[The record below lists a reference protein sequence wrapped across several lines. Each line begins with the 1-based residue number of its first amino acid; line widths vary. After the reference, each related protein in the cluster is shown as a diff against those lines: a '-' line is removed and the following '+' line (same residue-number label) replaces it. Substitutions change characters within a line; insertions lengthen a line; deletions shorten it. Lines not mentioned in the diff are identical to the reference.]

1 MESAREAQ
9 NPALLHEIL
18 AQDGTGSATALAAM
32 LAQSDPQKSL
42 RALLDLAIES
52 VGAER
57 GFLLRPSQDHPWQC
71 LLARDL
77 DREELRNP
85 LDKIL
90 EPLVHRAMEQN
101 SPWSCNDVPALP
113 DRDRWDRERLPR
125 TTAVHILPIDAE
137 HWLYLDHRFQS
148 LNDPTHEDAWL
159 ALAMVGIQS
168 TLLRTAVADSSTA
181 PTDHTTPRRTTNRPA
196 ATSKATF
203 KPVSIIGDHP
213 DILAMHHLVQRVA
226 PSQAPILVTGES
238 GTGKELAARSI
249 HQHSLRPDGP
259 FISENCGAIAENLL
273 ETELFG
279 CMKGA
284 FTGATTDRPGLF
296 ELAHGGTIFLDEI
309 GDTSAGLQKKL
320 LRVIQEGVI
329 RRVGGQESI
338 QIDVRVLS
346 ATNRDLS
353 AEVKGGRF
361 REDLYYR
368 LNVINVHLPP
378 LRDRGTDISLIAN
391 HFLAGLNQEAGTDKQ
406 MSAELTEVLLQHD
419 WPGNIR
425 ELQNEIRRVHALGGD
440 QLSSTDLS
448 PRVIEKDHTIRQ
460 NSTNNAG
467 LDRVRSC
474 GSLKDAIEQLEA
486 EWISEALD
494 RCNGRR
500 GQVCEWLGIPKTT
513 LYAKMRRY
521 GLTGE

>member
-9 NPALLHEIL
+9 NPTILHEIL
-18 AQDGTGSATALAAM
+18 VQAGSTSLTALATI
-32 LAQSDPQKSL
+32 LAHADPQQSL
-42 RALLDLAIES
+42 RTLLDLAIES
-52 VGAER
+52 AGAER
-57 GFLLRPSQDHPWQC
+57 GFLLRPSPQNSGQC
-71 LLARDL
+71 LMARDL

-85 LDKIL
+85 LDKVL
-90 EPLVHRAMEQN
+90 VPLIHRAMEHN
-101 SPWSCNDVPALP
+101 SQWSCMDVPALP

-125 TTAVHILPIDAE
+125 TTAVFLLPIDRE
-137 HWLYLDHRFQS
+137 TWLYLDHRFQS
-148 LNDPTHEDAWL
+148 LKETAAEDPWL
-159 ALAMVGIQS
+159 AMALLGIQS
-168 TLLRTAVADSSTA
+168 LLLRSSVAVDSSTA
-181 PTDHTTPRRTTNRPA
+181 AGNTTPRPTAKNSSGP
-196 ATSKATF
+196 SEATF
-203 KPVSIIGDHP
+203 EPVSIIGEHP
-213 DILAMHHLVQRVA
+213 DMLAMHQLVQRVA
-226 PSQAPILVTGES
+226 PSTAPILITGES
-238 GTGKELAARSI
+238 GTGKELAARLI
-249 HQHSLRPDGP
+249 HQQSQRPAGP

-284 FTGATTDRPGLF
+284 FTGATLDRPGLF

-329 RRVGGQESI
+329 RRVGGQETI

-346 ATNRDLS
+346 ATNRDLFT
-353 AEVKGGRF
+353 EVKNGRF

-378 LRDRGTDISLIAN
+378 LRERRTDVSLIAK
-391 HFLAGLNQEAGTDKQ
+391 HFLAGLNQETGTRKQ
-406 MSAELTEVLLQHD
+406 LSPEFIEVLVQHD

-425 ELQNEIRRVHALGGD
+425 ELQNEIRRAHALGGD
-440 QLSSTDLS
+440 QLDIRDLS
-448 PRVIEKDHTIRQ
+448 PRVSADDAAIRTD
-460 NSTNNAG
+460 SASAVG

>member
-1 MESAREAQ
+1 
-9 NPALLHEIL
+9 
-18 AQDGTGSATALAAM
+18 
-32 LAQSDPQKSL
+32 
-42 RALLDLAIES
+42 
-52 VGAER
+52 
-57 GFLLRPSQDHPWQC
+57 
-71 LLARDL
+71 
-77 DREELRNP
+77 
-85 LDKIL
+85 
-90 EPLVHRAMEQN
+90 
-101 SPWSCNDVPALP
+101 
-113 DRDRWDRERLPR
+113 
-125 TTAVHILPIDAE
+125 
-137 HWLYLDHRFQS
+137 
-148 LNDPTHEDAWL
+148 
-159 ALAMVGIQS
+159 MVGIQS
-168 TLLRTAVADSSTA
+168 TLLRTAIADSSTA
-181 PTDHTTPRRTTNRPA
+181 PTDHTTPRRTPIRPA
-196 ATSKATF
+196 ATSTATF
-203 KPVSIIGDHP
+203 KPVSIIGEHP
-213 DILAMHHLVQRVA
+213 DILAMHQLIQRVA

-378 LRDRGTDISLIAN
+378 LRERGTDISLIAN

-425 ELQNEIRRVHALGGD
+425 ELQNEIRRVHALGED

-448 PRVIEKDHTIRQ
+448 PRVIEKDHTLHQ
-460 NSTNNAG
+460 NSTNRAG

-513 LYAKMRRY
+513 L
-521 GLTGE
+521 